1 MVAVRSMLYMGLRE
15 CEALSMLWT
24 GFDQDRRVY
33 TAVDTAR
40 IYAMISRNPG
50 NQMLQILRRHFGL
63 PCTLVFDSSSAEISR
78 TKKNAPAP
86 RTTPAPNRG
95 MN

>member
-40 IYAMISRNPG
+40 IYAMNPELLTYPLG
-50 NQMLQILRRHFGL
+50 TE
-63 PCTLVFDSSSAEISR
+63 C
-78 TKKNAPAP
+78 
-86 RTTPAPNRG
+86 
-95 MN
+95 